1 LFQCRRV
8 TSESSEV
15 ADRPL
20 YPPPQWEVNPLDI
33 LPTYRLAN
41 ETSPL
46 EGALLLEV
54 QPDGRISGEWRFVH
68 GGSAILSIEVVAN
81 QMVSAG
87 GSSGFTFQWQLW
99 PRDIKLRPN
108 TLSSEWF
115 DLTDR

>member
-1 LFQCRRV
+1 MLTYLFSY
-8 TSESSEV
+8 SESSDV
-15 ADRPL
+15 TDRPV
-20 YPPPQWEVNPLDI
+20 YPPPQWEVNPLDV
-33 LPTYRLAN
+33 LPTYRLAH

-54 QPDGRISGEWRFVH
+54 QPDGRISGEWRFVL
-68 GGSAILSIEVVAN
+68 GGSAILDIEVAAS

-87 GSSGFTFQWQLW
+87 GASGYTFQWQLW
-99 PRDIKLRPN
+99 PRDVKLRPN